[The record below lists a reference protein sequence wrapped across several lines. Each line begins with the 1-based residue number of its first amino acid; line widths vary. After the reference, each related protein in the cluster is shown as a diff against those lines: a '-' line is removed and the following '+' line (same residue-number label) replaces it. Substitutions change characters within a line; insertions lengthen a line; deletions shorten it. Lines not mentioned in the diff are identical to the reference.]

1 MSVRHAITLAVVL
14 LLMGVGLAL
23 GLKAGPVKTGLIT
36 APPEAYT
43 GKRVTLR
50 YMIWGRENEVRQE
63 REKLAHFVQEN
74 PDIQIDLIQT
84 GGTQYQVKLATMLAG
99 GVAPDLFMVHEAM
112 FPTLA
117 ENGLILPLDDLVAED
132 PELDLDAFFP
142 AVVEQCRYKGVL
154 YKLPV
159 GFNTVVMYYNC
170 DMFDEAGLDYPS
182 DDWTWDDMLRMA
194 RRLTRRDEQ
203 GRPTQ
208 YGVMGVGPWLTYAMM
223 MWQNG
228 GEMFDENGRLV
239 IGRPEYVEANAEAL
253 QFCADLQLAEKVQ
266 PTEAAIETL
275 PANPFVAGRV
285 AMSLTG
291 TWLNN
296 QLRGHQ
302 EFRWDIAPPPRR
314 KERASLVFG
323 GSPVVNAQTQH
334 PREALRLLKAMLSD
348 WWQERIAREARSLP
362 ARKSVARKLSIP
374 GIPEHVNL
382 ARAFEV
388 IAYAR
393 AQPIGPDI
401 SEWMER
407 PISDLRDRVLL
418 GTFSGDEIAEQ
429 LRNMQR
435 QYDEGCRYCSALH

>member
-1 MSVRHAITLAVVL
+1 MSVRHAIT
-14 LLMGVGLAL
+14 LAL

-223 MWQNG
+223 MWQ
-228 GEMFDENGRLV
+228 
-239 IGRPEYVEANAEAL
+239 
-253 QFCADLQLAEKVQ
+253 K
-266 PTEAAIETL
+266 
-275 PANPFVAGRV
+275 
-285 AMSLTG
+285 
-291 TWLNN
+291 
-296 QLRGHQ
+296 
-302 EFRWDIAPPPRR
+302 PPSR
-314 KERASLVFG
+314 
-323 GSPVVNAQTQH
+323 H
-334 PREALRLLKAMLSD
+334 C
-348 WWQERIAREARSLP
+348 
-362 ARKSVARKLSIP
+362 
-374 GIPEHVNL
+374 
-382 ARAFEV
+382 
-388 IAYAR
+388 
-393 AQPIGPDI
+393 
-401 SEWMER
+401 R
-407 PISDLRDRVLL
+407 PIPSWPAVWP
-418 GTFSGDEIAEQ
+418 
-429 LRNMQR
+429 
-435 QYDEGCRYCSALH
+435 CR